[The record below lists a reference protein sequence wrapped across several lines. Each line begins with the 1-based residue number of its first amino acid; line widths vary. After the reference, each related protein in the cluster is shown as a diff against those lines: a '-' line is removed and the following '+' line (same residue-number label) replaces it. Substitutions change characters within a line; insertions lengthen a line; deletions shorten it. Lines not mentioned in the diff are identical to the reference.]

1 MAREHP
7 HVSGSSRF
15 LSGSCHYFLTTS
27 AINIL
32 LRLKDLHLAGRHRSH
47 PRSHAGM
54 VPSPTCRPPLISSAF
69 TSPAHPSGGHSHLL
83 VSVALFPGL
92 KNHFSHSRPQRRT
105 SPFYL
110 GSEAL
115 LWFTFFTGARQGPV
129 DPHKCPVLEVVTS
142 FLGRL
147 PKAELQPDGV

>member
-83 VSVALFPGL
+83 VSVPLFPRLG
-92 KNHFSHSRPQRRT
+92 RIT
-105 SPFYL
+105 SPTPVPNAGPRLFILVLRHSYGSPSSL
-110 GSEAL
+110 GPTKG
-115 LWFTFFTGARQGPV
+115 LWILTNAP
-129 DPHKCPVLEVVTS
+129 S
-142 FLGRL
+142 
-147 PKAELQPDGV
+147 